1 VRFRLRAIAVSAR
14 RRTPPDRELAGKIA
28 KPPSLCPPSIGTT
41 EDTTMPRT
49 PPPTVTRWVLVVAAL
64 APVGAVVAA
73 DPDGIRWRTD
83 YNAARVE
90 AKEKGLPILLDLGT
104 EHCTYCRKMDATT
117 FQDPGIVAMLTTQF
131 IPLKIDGNRDAELVK
146 ALGVQ
151 MYPTVVLAGPDG
163 KIHNTL
169 QGYQTVDQLRES
181 MKLSVTTATAA
192 LVVKA
197 ATTGNAIVGD
207 KTNLVR
213 AREVLSLAKDEY
225 RGERYANC
233 LDHCEYLAA
242 VYSELPEGREAA
254 TLIARIKT
262 DPDRLAV
269 ATAQVNEKAANLQL
283 VLGDAYL
290 KRGNPKD
297 ALTCFEHAMRLAP
310 GGKSAEYAQAQLT
323 LIKRK

>member
-1 VRFRLRAIAVSAR
+1 MTRLPA
-14 RRTPPDRELAGKIA
+14 PPLA
-28 KPPSLCPPSIGTT
+28 
-41 EDTTMPRT
+41 
-49 PPPTVTRWVLVVAAL
+49 RWVLVVAIL
-64 APVGAVVAA
+64 APAGAAA
-73 DPDGIRWRTD
+73 AAEPEAIRWRTD
-83 YNAARVE
+83 YNAARAE

-104 EHCTYCRKMDATT
+104 DHCTYCRKMDATT
-117 FQDPGIVAMLTTQF
+117 FQDPGIVAMLATQF
-131 IPLKIDGNRDAELVK
+131 IPLKIDGNRDTELVK

-163 KIHNTL
+163 KIHNSL
-169 QGYQTVDQLRES
+169 QGYQTADQLREA
-181 MKLSVTTATAA
+181 MKLSVTTSTAE

-197 ATTGNAIVGD
+197 ATGGNAIVGD
-207 KTNLVR
+207 KTNLAR
-213 AREVLSLAKDEY
+213 AREVLALAKDEY

-242 VYSELPEGREAA
+242 VYSEQPEGREAA

-290 KRGNPKD
+290 KRGNSKE
-297 ALTCFEHAMRLAP
+297 AVACFEHVVKLAP
-310 GGKSAEYAQAQLT
+310 AGKSAEYAQAQLV
-323 LIKRK
+323 LLKKK